1 MQGFILYKLWYM
13 RCWASAGQ
21 HHKHI
26 DLENDLHTNYG
37 KPFKSRIIAEA
48 RKLNAEHLVTIFKSE
63 GRDAISAV
71 SPSVEVMRVALPKIN
86 AYLRAIGE
94 PPLEADI
101 REILTGKRSEKTTPL
116 SEEEL
121 RKYAKMHRKAEN
133 R

>member
-1 MQGFILYKLWYM
+1 MK
-13 RCWASAGQ
+13 CWAREGR

-37 KPFKSRIIAEA
+37 KQFKSDVEAEA
-48 RKLNAEHLVTIFKSE
+48 RNLHAEGLVAIFKSE

-71 SPSVEVMRVALPKIN
+71 FPSEEVLHAALPKIN

-94 PPLEADI
+94 QPLEPDI
-101 REILTGKRSEKTTPL
+101 REVLTGRKSERTAPL
-116 SEEEL
+116 SEAEL
-121 RKYAKMHRKAEN
+121 REYANMHRRSQN